1 MNGRW
6 NLIAGLWGIGLF
18 MVYGFILIYLRDF
31 APDAAAWAANYSS
44 GKHFEARLAHVH
56 GALFTFLNIVIGFLL
71 LNLQIDERLRK
82 FVSLSAILGILMPV
96 GILAELLL
104 GMSPVFV
111 LIGGI
116 SMMLSVFVFG
126 YAVLKQKELVRG

>member
-82 FVSLSAILGILMPV
+82 FVSLSAIFGILMPV

-126 YAVLKQKELVRG
+126 YAVLMQKELVRG